1 MQRSAVEIAGSSE
14 SAPYLALQLR
24 GRVLGLLLSLFVSAV
39 TSLAATNNLT
49 RPDHHFQ
56 YTNHVIDDVPLS
68 IHIVK
73 LERSHSGFEFCTTLG
88 KGDVFGMST
97 VSEQIKTLSLESKQ
111 PLAAINGDFYDKSEK
126 YPGRPRDVQ
135 IRMGEV
141 VSSPAGHTVFWIDGE
156 GNPHMTNVF
165 SRFRVIWP
173 DGKTT
178 SLGLNQERQEE
189 TAVLYTSAVGVS
201 TGTSGGADLILER
214 STNSVW
220 LPLQIGQTYACRVR
234 DVRTS
239 GGAALNKDT
248 LVLSLGPKLVPK
260 LPVLQAGS
268 ALQIITETSPDLSG
282 ATIAIGGGPALVHNS
297 KAMQWTGFLPMRHPR
312 TTMGWSKDYYF
323 LVEVDG
329 RQSNISVGMTFPEL
343 ADYLVKLGCEEAMNF
358 DGGGS
363 STLWAL
369 GMVRNSPS
377 EGDER
382 PSANAL
388 VVIRKK
394 TTD

>member
-1 MQRSAVEIAGSSE
+1 
-14 SAPYLALQLR
+14 LAI
-24 GRVLGLLLSLFVSAV
+24 
-39 TSLAATNNLT
+39 TSPAATNDFA

-68 IHIVK
+68 VHIVK
-73 LERSHSGFEFCTTLG
+73 LDRSHPGFEFCTTLG
-88 KGDVFGMST
+88 KGDTFGMST
-97 VSEQIKTLSLESKQ
+97 VSEQVKTLSLGAKQ

-135 IRMGEV
+135 VRMGEV
-141 VSSPAGHTVFWIDGE
+141 VSSPAGHTVFWVDPE
-156 GNPHMTNVF
+156 GTPHMTNVF

-178 SLGLNQERQEE
+178 TLALNQDRPEDA
-189 TAVLYTSAVGVS
+189 AVLYTSAVGKS
-201 TGTSGGADLILER
+201 TGTSGGTDLVLEP

-220 LPLQIGQTYACRVR
+220 LPLHIGETYTCRVR
-234 DVRTS
+234 DVRSS
-239 GGAALNKDT
+239 GDSALNKDIM
-248 LVLSLGPKLVPK
+248 VLSVGAKL
-260 LPVLQAGS
+260 LPRLPALQAGDT
-268 ALQIITETSPDLSG
+268 LQIVTETSPDLSG
-282 ATIAIGGGPALVHNS
+282 ASIAIGGGPALVHNS

-312 TTMGWSKDYYF
+312 TAMGWSKDHYF

-388 VVIRKK
+388 VVIRRN
-394 TTD
+394 

>member
-1 MQRSAVEIAGSSE
+1 MHSSAVDIGNSLEGV
-14 SAPYLALQLR
+14 PHLMLPWR
-24 GRVLGLLLSLFVSAV
+24 GQVLGLLLSLCFSAV
-39 TSLAATNNLT
+39 TSSAATNDLV

-56 YTNHVIDDVPLS
+56 YTNHVIDDVPWS

-73 LERSHSGFEFCTTLG
+73 LDRFHPGFEFATTLG

-97 VSEQIKTLSLESKQ
+97 VSEQVKTLGLEAKQ

-135 IRMGEV
+135 VRMGEV
-141 VSSPAGHTVFWIDGE
+141 VSSPAGHTVFWVDPDGD
-156 GNPHMTNVF
+156 PHMTNVF
-165 SRFRVIWP
+165 SRFRVIWR

-178 SLGLNQERQEE
+178 PLGLNQERQEE

-201 TGTSGGADLILER
+201 TGTSGGTDLFLER

-220 LPLQIGQTYACRVR
+220 LPLRIGQTYGCRVR
-234 DVRTS
+234 EVRSS
-239 GGAALNKDT
+239 GGAPLNNDIM
-248 LVLSLGPKLVPK
+248 VLSVGSKLLQR
-260 LPVLQAGS
+260 LPLLQAGS
-268 ALQIITETSPDLSG
+268 ILQIVTETSPDLSG
-282 ATIAIGGGPALVHNS
+282 ASIAIGGGPALVHNS
-297 KAMQWTGFLPMRHPR
+297 KAMQWSGFLPMRHPR
-312 TTMGWSKDYYF
+312 TAIGWSKDHYF

-394 TTD
+394 NPD